1 MAEPPRSWEIEM
13 KTKTVVTLAAAGLA
27 LTSCYSS
34 GPPRQ
39 LPTVQQAPTVEGS
52 WTDPN
57 TGFVS
62 NFAAGRVQTVT
73 TDGSNKV
80 MATGTYT
87 MMPTNVIQITLF
99 SNIKQT
105 TTRADCALV
114 TAMQL
119 NCTSESGAQFSLG
132 RRA

>member
-57 TGFVS
+57 GFVS
-62 NFAAGRVQTVT
+62 TFAAGRVQTVT

-87 MMPTNVIQITLF
+87 MMPNNVVQISLF
-99 SNIKQT
+99 SNVKQT

-119 NCTSESGAQFSLG
+119 NCTSDSGAQFSLA